1 MGVQSFSRRSFLKFE
16 AAGALAAAGTALP
29 LAGGQLAVPQRKGAF
44 AEPTHELPL
53 AEDCDVI
60 VAGGGPAGISAA
72 VSAARAGAK
81 VRLFEM
87 HGALG
92 GVWTSG
98 LLGCLIDFDKSAI
111 DREIMRRLKALGVL
125 LVRNPRRKEAR
136 VANFTYDPECMKVVC
151 EEMCTEAGV
160 DFRLH
165 SMVVAAYHD
174 SSGRNVETVVTESKE
189 GRRAW
194 RAKIFIDCTGD
205 GDLSA
210 QAGCGY
216 DIGGPDGSND
226 QPASLCAMVF
236 SPHPDRVAPYVVNHP
251 DNFDAN
257 GRLRTESPKKRMH
270 AEMVRAGLSPSYS
283 MPTLFMV
290 REGVYVWMMNHV
302 YGLKIDDAAGL
313 ARETVRARREVLDG
327 ARALTRL
334 GGAWEG
340 FCVLATAEQLGHRA
354 ARRVHG
360 RYTLTADD
368 VSSGAVFPD
377 AVTTSNF
384 CVDVHATSAERNK
397 KAAYSSHGVKA
408 KPFQIPLRACMA
420 KDADNLYLAGRCISG
435 DFIPMASYRV
445 TGSAV
450 AMGEAV
456 GRAAA
461 ARAGHHSPR

>member
-165 SMVVAAYHD
+165 SMVVAAYRD

-194 RAKIFIDCTGD
+194 RAKIFID
-205 GDLSA
+205 
-210 QAGCGY
+210 
-216 DIGGPDGSND
+216 
-226 QPASLCAMVF
+226 
-236 SPHPDRVAPYVVNHP
+236 
-251 DNFDAN
+251 
-257 GRLRTESPKKRMH
+257 
-270 AEMVRAGLSPSYS
+270 
-283 MPTLFMV
+283 
-290 REGVYVWMMNHV
+290 
-302 YGLKIDDAAGL
+302 
-313 ARETVRARREVLDG
+313 
-327 ARALTRL
+327 
-334 GGAWEG
+334 
-340 FCVLATAEQLGHRA
+340 
-354 ARRVHG
+354 
-360 RYTLTADD
+360 
-368 VSSGAVFPD
+368 
-377 AVTTSNF
+377 
-384 CVDVHATSAERNK
+384 
-397 KAAYSSHGVKA
+397 
-408 KPFQIPLRACMA
+408 
-420 KDADNLYLAGRCISG
+420 
-435 DFIPMASYRV
+435 
-445 TGSAV
+445 
-450 AMGEAV
+450 
-456 GRAAA
+456 
-461 ARAGHHSPR
+461 

>member
-1 MGVQSFSRRSFLKFE
+1 MQVDGVSFSRRAFLMS
-16 AAGALAAAGTALP
+16 AAAAPALAMETGGQPAKGFFREPSRDLP
-29 LAGGQLAVPQRKGAF
+29 LG
-44 AEPTHELPL
+44 E
-53 AEDCDVI
+53 CDVI

-98 LLGCLIDFDKSAI
+98 FLGCLIDFDKSDT
-111 DREIMRRLKALGVL
+111 DREILRRLKDMGVL
-125 LVRNPRRKEAR
+125 LDRNPHRKNIRATSF
-136 VANFTYDPECMKVVC
+136 VYDPECMKVVC

-160 DFRLH
+160 EFFLH
-165 SMVVAAYHD
+165 TAVVAAHRD
-174 SSGRNVETVVTESKE
+174 PSGRNIETVVTESKD

-194 RAKIFIDCTGD
+194 RAKMFIDCTGD

-210 QAGCGY
+210 QSGCGF
-216 DIGGPDGSND
+216 DVGGPGGTND
-226 QPASLCAMVF
+226 QPASLCAMVA
-236 SPHPDRVAPYVVNHP
+236 SPHPDRIAPYVVNHP
-251 DNFDAN
+251 SNFDAH
-257 GRLRTESPKKRMH
+257 GRQVESAKRKMH
-270 AEMVRAGLSPSYS
+270 AEMVRAGLDPSYS

-302 YGLKIDDAAGL
+302 YGLKVDDAAGI
-313 ARETVRARREVLDG
+313 ARETVRVRREVLEG
-327 ARALTRL
+327 ARALARL

-340 FCVLATAEQLGHRA
+340 FCVVATAEQLGHRA

-360 RYTLTADD
+360 RYTLTAAD
-368 VSSGAVFPD
+368 VQSGAVFPD

-384 CVDVHATSAERNK
+384 TVDVHATTAAGNR
-397 KAAYSSHGVKA
+397 KAAYGTMGVKA
-408 KPFQIPLRACMA
+408 RPFQIPLRACMA
-420 KDADNLYLAGRCISG
+420 KDVDNLYLAGRCISG
-435 DFIPMASYRV
+435 DFISMASYRV

-461 ARAGHHSPR
+461 RAAAVVL